1 MAKVRARPET
11 GKLYF
16 DFFHQGVRCREQT
29 DLPDTLTNR
38 KRVETVM
45 RRIET
50 EIQQGTFDYARFFPN
65 SAHVTRTQT
74 INVPNTAA
82 QTDVI
87 NGRNSTSSASETPT
101 FSTFVGTWLA
111 ENEVRWRRTTRN
123 LRRDMIQRHLI
134 PAFGERM
141 IGTITR
147 PQLLEFR
154 AALATRPGKS
164 EGSTMSP
171 KTVNEVMA
179 VLLSILGEASDRY
192 EFTNPG
198 VRVSR
203 LKVPRKD
210 IQPFRLDEVLRLID
224 AVRDDF
230 KPYFKVR
237 FFTGMRS
244 GEAHGLKWRYV
255 DFERRQI
262 LVRESFTHGEQDG
275 IKTDGSMREIAMS
288 QVVYDA
294 FKVQEN
300 LTRHLGEYVF
310 CSRNGLPID
319 LHNFVARIWNPLLDH
334 LELERRRPYQMR
346 HTAATLWLAA
356 GENPEWIAHQLGHS
370 TTEML
375 FRVYSRFVPNLTRR
389 DGSAFE
395 RMLASNSQTPS
406 ALT

>member
-16 DFFHQGVRCREQT
+16 DFFYQGARCREQT
-29 DLPDTLTNR
+29 DLSDTPTNR
-38 KRVETVM
+38 KRVEGVM

-50 EIQQGTFDYARFFPN
+50 EIEQGIFDYARYFPN
-65 SAHVTRTQT
+65 STQPKRAEARRDLAAEVRT
-74 INVPNTAA
+74 AL
-82 QTDVI
+82 
-87 NGRNSTSSASETPT
+87 NSTNVTSASAVAAPT
-101 FSTFVGTWLA
+101 FAVFVDIWLT

-123 LRRDMIQRHLI
+123 LRRDMIERHLI
-134 PAFGERM
+134 PVFGERM
-141 IGTITR
+141 VSTITR

-154 AALATRPGKS
+154 AALAKRPGKR
-164 EGSTMSP
+164 EGSTISP

-179 VLLSILGEASDRY
+179 VLLSILGEAADRY

-198 VRVSR
+198 TRVNR

-210 IQPFRLDEVLRLID
+210 IQPFRLVEVLRLIET
-224 AVRDDF
+224 ARDDF
-230 KPYFKVR
+230 KPYFTVR

-244 GEAHGLKWRYV
+244 GEAHGLKWRNV
-255 DFERRQI
+255 DFVRRQI

-288 QVVYDA
+288 QLVYDA
-294 FKVQEN
+294 LREQEK

-319 LHNFVARIWNPLLDH
+319 LHNFVARVWNPLLDH
-334 LELERRRPYQMR
+334 LKLERRRPYQMR

-356 GENPEWIAHQLGHS
+356 GENPEWIARQLGHS

-395 RMLASNSQTPS
+395 QMLASSAASPS
-406 ALT
+406 ASA